1 MCENKTASVNMNAN
15 DIGLVVGKNIL
26 SDEEKF
32 MILKNTWS
40 PNVEYSFP
48 TIKQGN
54 QTRCF
59 QLEWLRR
66 FNWLAYSELQNGGFC
81 KYCVC
86 FAPSTV
92 SKAHQVT
99 FFFAIISNVY
109 YIQIKIC
116 LIKILLIQF

>member
-1 MCENKTASVNMNAN
+1 MNAN
-15 DIGLVVGKNIL
+15 DIGLGVGKNIL
-26 SDEEKF
+26 SNEEKC
-32 MILKNTWS
+32 MILKNTWT

-48 TIKQGN
+48 TINQGN

-59 QLEWLRR
+59 QLELLRR
-66 FNWLAYSELQNGGFC
+66 FNWLAYSELQNGRFC

-109 YIQIKIC
+109 YIKTKIC
-116 LIKILLIQF
+116 LMKILLIQF

>member
-1 MCENKTASVNMNAN
+1 MSAS
-15 DIGLVVGKNIL
+15 DIGFGVVKNIL

-32 MILKNTWS
+32 MILKNTWT

-48 TIKQGN
+48 AIKQRN

-59 QLEWLRR
+59 QLDWLRR
-66 FNWLAYSELQNGGFC
+66 FNWLAYSELKNGGFC

-86 FAPSTV
+86 FAPSIV

-99 FFFAIISNVY
+99 FLFAIISNVH
-109 YIQIKIC
+109 YIKNKIC
-116 LIKILLIQF
+116 LMKILVMY

>member
-1 MCENKTASVNMNAN
+1 MNASDN
-15 DIGLVVGKNIL
+15 GLGVSKYIL

-32 MILKNTWS
+32 MILKNTWTL
-40 PNVEYSFP
+40 NVEYSFS

-59 QLEWLRR
+59 QIEWLRR

-86 FAPSTV
+86 FALSTV
-92 SKAHQVT
+92 SKAH
-99 FFFAIISNVY
+99 
-109 YIQIKIC
+109 
-116 LIKILLIQF
+116 

>member
-1 MCENKTASVNMNAN
+1 MNAS
-15 DIGLVVGKNIL
+15 DISLCVGKNIL

-32 MILKNTWS
+32 MILKNTWA

-48 TIKQGN
+48 AIKQGN

-59 QLEWLRR
+59 QLDWLRR
-66 FNWLAYSELQNGGFC
+66 YNWLAYSELQNGGFC

-86 FAPSTV
+86 FAPSSL

-99 FFFAIISNVY
+99 LFFAIISNVH
-109 YIQIKIC
+109 YIKNKIC
-116 LIKILLIQF
+116 LMKMLLIQF